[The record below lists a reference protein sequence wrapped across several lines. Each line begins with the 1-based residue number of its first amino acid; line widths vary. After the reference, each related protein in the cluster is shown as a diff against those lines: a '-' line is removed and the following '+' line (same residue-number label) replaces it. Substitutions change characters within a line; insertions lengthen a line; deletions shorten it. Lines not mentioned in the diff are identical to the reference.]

1 MSTHV
6 RVRVDQNHGCPGFD
20 RLDRCGETRGPCPDN
35 DDICLFIPVSR
46 NLCAFDCLC
55 AEPRQGSRAG
65 TGGRRLDEISSR
77 ETLLVFSAP
86 FHFITPEFA
95 ISD

>member
-1 MSTHV
+1 
-6 RVRVDQNHGCPGFD
+6 
-20 RLDRCGETRGPCPDN
+20 
-35 DDICLFIPVSR
+35 VSR